1 VHGER
6 VKGLLTIGEFAEA
19 SRISPKALRLYAE
32 QGLLKPTRV
41 DGESGYRYYRA
52 EQLPA
57 ARLIALLRAA
67 DMPLREIR
75 RFLVDPRPE
84 LLDDYRTR
92 LQAEHEARL
101 DVLRYVRRVLEEAE
115 MFEVQ
120 TKHVPAQRYVS
131 KTANVT
137 VEELAPFIGA
147 SIGELAAGGIE
158 GAPFA
163 VFHGLVNETD
173 DGPVEVGVPRGSGDR
188 ELPAAEVAFVVTAGE
203 SAKFPEILGAYD
215 ALTRWAR
222 EHGRD
227 FAAPPRE
234 VYLSRPDEP
243 AHWEVAWPLG

>member
-1 VHGER
+1 M
-6 VKGLLTIGEFAEA
+6 KGLFTIGEFAEL

-32 QGLLKPTRV
+32 RGLLAPTRV
-41 DGESGYRYYRA
+41 DDESGYRYYRA

-75 RFLVDPRPE
+75 RFLVDPGPE
-84 LLDDYRTR
+84 LLAEYEER
-92 LQAEHEARL
+92 LHTEQEARL

-137 VEELAPFIGA
+137 VDALAPFIDA

-158 GAPFA
+158 GAPFTI
-163 VFHGLVNETD
+163 FHGLVNETD

-188 ELPAAEVAFVVTAGE
+188 ELPGADVAFVLVSGE

-222 EHGRD
+222 ERGRD

-234 VYLSRPDEP
+234 VYLSRPGEP
-243 AHWEVAWPLG
+243 AQWEVAWPLGQ

>member
-1 VHGER
+1 M
-6 VKGLLTIGEFAEA
+6 GLYTFGEFAEL

-32 QGLLKPTRV
+32 QGLLAPTRV
-41 DGESGYRYYRA
+41 DGESRYRYYRA
-52 EQLPA
+52 EQLAA
-57 ARLIALLRAA
+57 ARLIALLRSA

-75 RFLVDPRPE
+75 RFLVDPRPG
-84 LLDDYRTR
+84 LLDEYKKR
-92 LQAEHEARL
+92 LDAEHEARL
-101 DVLRYVRRVLEEAE
+101 DVLRYLRRVLEEAK

-120 TKHVPAQRYVS
+120 TRHVPAQRYVS

-137 VEELAPFIGA
+137 VDELAPFIGS
-147 SIGELAAGGIE
+147 SIGELAAGGID

-173 DGPVEVGVPRGSGDR
+173 NGPVEVGVPRGSGDR
-188 ELPAAEVAFVVTAGE
+188 ELPAGEVAFVVASGD

-222 EHGRD
+222 EHDRD

-234 VYLSRPDEP
+234 IYLSRPGEP
-243 AHWEVAWPLG
+243 EHWEVAWPLG